1 MAQNTLEVFKE
12 IQITHKGAKPDLK
25 IDLVKEED
33 GKIDIEVTINIKRH
47 LFDDSC
53 LVSFQPYNN
62 RGYANKP
69 LVMGTVG
76 ELNKEE
82 HNTFKYSID
91 INKEDAR
98 FRLLVSKTGKLK
110 GSFVNRL
117 VGKAEIRNFFEDETE
132 KSDKKYESLLST
144 KEAVIV
150 RGLIL

>member
-33 GKIDIEVTINIKRH
+33 GKIDIEVTIDIKRH
-47 LFDDSC
+47 LFDDDC

-110 GSFVNRL
+110 G
-117 VGKAEIRNFFEDETE
+117 
-132 KSDKKYESLLST
+132 
-144 KEAVIV
+144 
-150 RGLIL
+150 